1 METHV
6 KFMKEAYKEALKAY
20 NENEVPVGCVLVYN
34 GKIIARAHNKK
45 EQLNSVINHA
55 EIQVIQKASK
65 KMRSWRLED
74 CDLYVTLQPCMMCS
88 GAIYQSRIK
97 NVYFGAE
104 QKTDYFKLSDLNWY
118 PNVVGGVLANECQ
131 DLLLKFFKE
140 KRGDR
145 SGV

>member
-97 NVYFGAE
+97 NVYFGTE

>member
-6 KFMKEAYKEALKAY
+6 KFMKEAYKEAVKAY
-20 NENEVPVGCVLVYN
+20 KENEVPVGCVLVQG

-45 EQLNSVINHA
+45 EQLNSVIEHA

-65 KMRSWRLED
+65 KTKSWRLEE

-97 NVYFGAE
+97 NVYFGAT
-104 QKTDYFKLSDLNWY
+104 QKTDYFKFSDLNWY
-118 PNVVGGVLANECQ
+118 PNVVGGILADECQ
-131 DLLLKFFKE
+131 NLLLKFFKE
-140 KRGDR
+140 KRGE
-145 SGV
+145 